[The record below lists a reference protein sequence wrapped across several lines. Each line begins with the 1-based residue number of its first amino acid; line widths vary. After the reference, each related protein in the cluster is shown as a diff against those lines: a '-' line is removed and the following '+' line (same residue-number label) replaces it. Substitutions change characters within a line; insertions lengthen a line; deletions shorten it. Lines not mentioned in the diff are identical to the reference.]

1 MDRRPDRLCYN
12 RPCVRGDQKVVG
24 PSHVSDLVDP
34 VRPEPPVSHVC
45 EAVEAHRTHDGRDH
59 AALWNPCRGWE
70 HGATLAHATAE
81 PRGEDALVHGDGLFQ
96 PRQGDV
102 VTKACALPFQDP
114 GGRGGLP
121 EDLPTVVAG
130 IGTPARGPTPI
141 RVRGGGGFRRRL
153 QRVERDRVPCPI
165 LHGRHGERALRAV
178 FLRHGAPLQRS
189 GAIATPLPS
198 ARDGGGVFLWGVPE
212 VVLHP
217 GRLCARLLRD
227 ACDGEGARGNRV
239 HHQRAQ
245 ALALAPCPCRHCL
258 DAPPLQGPSLTMTRR
273 PVDRVPG
280 PGRQARGRVSFHAD
294 PWYPAPRCAVCLVV
308 VVRSH
313 PQDVSRRAASGP
325 ACPPLHSMTAWHA
338 LPPASRTGS
347 ALSLAC
353 ARATLGT
360 SAWHCPRAR
369 GRLTTVRAFHPPVG

>member
-1 MDRRPDRLCYN
+1 MVRLH
-12 RPCVRGDQKVVG
+12 RDV
-24 PSHVSDLVDP
+24 DLQLL
-34 VRPEPPVSHVC
+34 ENK
-45 EAVEAHRTHDGRDH
+45 
-59 AALWNPCRGWE
+59 ALSWGIIRKSACI
-70 HGATLAHATAE
+70 LAEITI
-81 PRGEDALVHGDGLFQ
+81 RKSQVHGDVLFQ
-96 PRQGDV
+96 PRKGDV
-102 VTKACALPFQDP
+102 VKKACALPCQDP
-114 GGRGGLP
+114 GGRGVLP

-141 RVRGGGGFRRRL
+141 RVRGGGGFRPRL

-178 FLRHGAPLQRS
+178 FLRPGEPLQRS
-189 GAIATPLPS
+189 GARATPLPS
-198 ARDGGGVFLWGVPE
+198 ARDGGGVCLWGVPE

-227 ACDGEGARGNRV
+227 SCDGEGARGPRV
-239 HHQRAQ
+239 HTQRAQ
-245 ALALAPCPCRHCL
+245 ALALAPSPCRHGL
-258 DAPPLQGPSLTMTRR
+258 DAPPLQGPSLTMTLR

-280 PGRQARGRVSFHAD
+280 PCRQARGRLSFHAD
-294 PWYPAPRCAVCLVV
+294 PWSPAPRCAVCLVV

-313 PQDVSRRAASGP
+313 PQDVSRRAASGH